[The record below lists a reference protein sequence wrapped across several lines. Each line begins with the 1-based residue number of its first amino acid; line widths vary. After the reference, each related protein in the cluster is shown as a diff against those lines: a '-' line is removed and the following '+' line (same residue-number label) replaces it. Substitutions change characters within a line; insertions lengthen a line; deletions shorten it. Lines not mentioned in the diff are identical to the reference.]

1 MSERTTS
8 HINPINPDRSGHSGR
23 APCPA
28 GSSGTAIDLLVN
40 GEPLH
45 VTSPCTVAG
54 VLESLELGGKR
65 VAVALNREV
74 VIRSRYGDVEVGA
87 GDRIEILEAVGGG

>member
-1 MSERTTS
+1 MSEGTS
-8 HINPINPDRSGHSGR
+8 SRISPIETDRSGHSSR
-23 APCPA
+23 ATSPT
-28 GSSGTAIDLLVN
+28 GSPGTAIDLLVN
-40 GEPLH
+40 GEPLR
-45 VTSPCTVAG
+45 VTSPCTVTG